1 MHKRSWCVAIP
12 TKFRRAKRISK
23 IKSTLAQST
32 LRFILLQAKMILMKV
47 KKPKS
52 PKAMSRPILSKKKSR
67 GWKTNLETTSW
78 GWTSQKTNDNF
89 RAPLKRSLTPMMTL
103 KLFSKTTTGACLETV
118 STLNPRH
125 TLLTK
130 KCSDDWKTKLMSFS
144 GRKRSS
150 SAYSGSIKLLTTV
163 MDRKI
168 GILTVT
174 WKSQNLNL
182 IRNTENQNQ
191 RRKRWKSGFLS
202 RKVSIKSGQI
212 HSHARAST
220 GTMTMR
226 C

>member
-1 MHKRSWCVAIP
+1 
-12 TKFRRAKRISK
+12 
-23 IKSTLAQST
+23 
-32 LRFILLQAKMILMKV
+32 MILMKV

-52 PKAMSRPILSKKKSR
+52 SKAMSKLSLSKKKSR
-67 GWKTNLETTSW
+67 SWKKNLETTSW
-78 GWTSQKTNDNF
+78 EWISQKTNDNSQV
-89 RAPLKRSLTPMMTL
+89 PLKRSLTLMMTL
-103 KLFSKTTTGACLETV
+103 RLYRKTTTGACWETV

-130 KCSDDWKTKLMSFS
+130 KCSDDWKTKLMFFS

-150 SAYSGSIKLLTTV
+150 SAYRGSIKLLTTV

-191 RRKRWKSGFLS
+191 RRKR
-202 RKVSIKSGQI
+202 
-212 HSHARAST
+212 
-220 GTMTMR
+220 
-226 C
+226 